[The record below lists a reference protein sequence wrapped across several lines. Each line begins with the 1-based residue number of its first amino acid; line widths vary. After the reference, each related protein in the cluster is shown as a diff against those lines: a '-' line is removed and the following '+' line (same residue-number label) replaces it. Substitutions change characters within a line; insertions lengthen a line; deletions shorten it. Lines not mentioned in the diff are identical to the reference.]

1 MSWKKRGL
9 DGIRLRDGWHHLMA
23 QRCSEAFIKQSFIYK
38 IIYLVLIILGRP
50 TCNGSLYRI
59 AWSYLY
65 RSNLLFLVSLTLSL
79 TLSAHSACSII
90 TKWRPFIYLYGH
102 IRPMPIVQLFK
113 VIVIDVEDTYI
124 RESFIFHVTY
134 LDIRLSHTILGL
146 RRQTQKTN
154 LSRGMCCGTISSCW
168 SAAVAIAERI
178 VNYLAGIFAV
188 GASFIFDLNRIPC
201 SKGTKFDAIVQ

>member
-90 TKWRPFIYLYGH
+90 TKWRSFIYLYGH
-102 IRPMPIVQLFK
+102 IRPLPICRRHIYQG
-113 VIVIDVEDTYI
+113 VI
-124 RESFIFHVTY
+124 H
-134 LDIRLSHTILGL
+134 
-146 RRQTQKTN
+146 
-154 LSRGMCCGTISSCW
+154 LSRDLPRYQALAHYSGL
-168 SAAVAIAERI
+168 AEA
-178 VNYLAGIFAV
+178 N
-188 GASFIFDLNRIPC
+188 SED
-201 SKGTKFDAIVQ
+201 